1 MASTTVRAIGNTKMN
16 SVEMSALGVPGVA
29 HHHFTSDETA
39 VAEEDS
45 GSLSARPSKT
55 AKVKTRRHG
64 IWTFTVTDSRSME
77 ESLDLSPTLSVTS
90 FGASALRSISTVQ
103 LSSSPIAPLT

>member
-1 MASTTVRAIGNTKMN
+1 MN
-16 SVEMSALGVPGVA
+16 SVETECLGHTVA
-29 HHHFTSDETA
+29 ANHHFTSDEIA

-64 IWTFTVTDSRSME
+64 IWTLTVTDLRSMD
-77 ESLDLSPTLSVTS
+77 ESLDLSPT
-90 FGASALRSISTVQ
+90 
-103 LSSSPIAPLT
+103 